1 MADSV
6 SPECLDQEFYKEKS
20 TNVALLGTAAWFLPS
35 EICFFSSFLT
45 QYIKTSQLERG
56 GQHSFCLMFSFILV
70 KRKTTDSEFKYCCGD
85 YQLYKTKQRERVI
98 YKIISFFSVKKKSL

>member
-20 TNVALLGTAAWFLPS
+20 TNVALLGMAAWFLPS

-56 GQHSFCLMFSFILV
+56 GQNSFCLMFSFILV

-85 YQLYKTKQRERVI
+85 YQLYKTKQRESHI
-98 YKIISFFSVKKKSL
+98 QNYFLLLN